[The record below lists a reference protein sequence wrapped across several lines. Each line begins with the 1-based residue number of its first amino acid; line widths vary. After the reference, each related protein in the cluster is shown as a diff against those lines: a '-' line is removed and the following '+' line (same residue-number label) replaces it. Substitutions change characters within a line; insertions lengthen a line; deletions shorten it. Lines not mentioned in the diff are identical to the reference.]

1 MRIVTNPLN
10 VEACAIASPNV
21 KPRRGEPQDL
31 VRRNEQIRAR
41 EVRVIGAEGEQLG
54 ILGRSEAVAAARELG
69 LDLVEVAATADPPV
83 CRIMDYGKFKYE
95 TQKKKQEAKKRQTV
109 IQIKE
114 IKLRPK
120 TDEHDY
126 QTKVNHI
133 RRFIEDG
140 DRCKVTI
147 FFRGREIVHKDR
159 GQSMLDKVV
168 EATKDIAKVEQEARA
183 EGRTLHMMLVP
194 LPKK

>member
-1 MRIVTNPLN
+1 M
-10 VEACAIASPNV
+10 
-21 KPRRGEPQDL
+21 
-31 VRRNEQIRAR
+31 RRNDQIRAR
-41 EVRVIGAEGEQLG
+41 EVRLIGPESEQLG
-54 ILGRSEAVAAARELG
+54 IVDRNDALQMAREAG
-69 LDLVEVAATADPPV
+69 LDLVEVAAAAEPPV
-83 CRIMDYGKFKYE
+83 CRIMDYGRFKYE
-95 TQKKKQEAKKRQTV
+95 AQKKKQEAKKRQTV

-133 RRFIEDG
+133 RRFIEAG

-159 GQSMLDKVV
+159 GQIMLDRVL
-168 EATKDIAKVEQEARA
+168 EDTKDVAKLEQEARA
-183 EGRTLHMMLVP
+183 EGRTLFMMLTS